1 MIEDDTHDKLT
12 KAYLEYFKAN
22 EKFERNNSVRT
33 HAYVRRILRE
43 IRALAK
49 DRMEEI
55 HTHHR
60 ENRLTR
66 KDQGKT

>member
-12 KAYLEYFKAN
+12 KAYIEYYKAN

-33 HAYVRRILRE
+33 HKEVRRILRQ
-43 IRALAK
+43 IRILAK

-55 HTHHR
+55 HTHHN
-60 ENRLTR
+60 ENRVTR
-66 KDQGKT
+66 K